1 MMPPAT
7 NGERHGTRQGA
18 DSPRKRGDGPLGGG
32 TGAAGFTLL
41 EVLIAV
47 AILSISL
54 TSLVSSQMAS
64 LRNTDYA
71 RQLSAMV
78 FLAESQLIEIEFELK
93 QEGGWGTD
101 DRIFEGDFSEEG
113 WPDVTYHCVADMI
126 EMPEYQQLLEAK
138 EAADTDG
145 FGGIGGYD
153 MQDTGDQ
160 AFSMVG
166 MVWPIIKEAIEMSI
180 RKSSCTVR
188 WTETGGGRRKA
199 KKVADEQFCGEDEL
213 NCLTIMTFWTDSQQ
227 LTQLPSAGGEA
238 TEDDDVDDGGA
249 EDGGDEG
256 GKGGAGGGG
265 RGGEGGG
272 MGGGRGGGGGGGSRN
287 PNIPPGPGMG
297 GGGGM
302 GPGR

>member
-1 MMPPAT
+1 MPKRAP
-7 NGERHGTRQGA
+7 RQGA
-18 DSPRKRGDGPLGGG
+18 
-32 TGAAGFTLL
+32 AAGFTLL

-71 RQLSAMV
+71 RQLSSMV
-78 FLAESQLIEIEFELK
+78 FLAESQLVEIEFELA

-101 DRIFEGDFSEEG
+101 DRTFEGDFSEEG
-113 WPDVTYHCVADMI
+113 WPDVTYVCIADMI

-138 EAADTDG
+138 DAADTDG
-145 FGGIGGYD
+145 FGEIGGYD
-153 MQDTGDQ
+153 MQDAGDQ

-188 WTETGGGRRKA
+188 WPDPGGSRRKT
-199 KKVADEQFCGEDEL
+199 KLTDEQFCGEDEQ
-213 NCLTIMTFWTDSQQ
+213 NCITLMTFWTDSSQLQQ
-227 LTQLPSAGGEA
+227 LSALGGGEA
-238 TEDDDVDDGGA
+238 SDEDDVDGGGDDGDGGS
-249 EDGGDEG
+249 
-256 GKGGAGGGG
+256 KGGGPGGGGG
-265 RGGEGGG
+265 RGGG
-272 MGGGRGGGGGGGSRN
+272 GGGRGGAGGGGGGSRN
-287 PNIPPGPGMG
+287 PNIPQIPQAG

-302 GPGR
+302 GGRGR